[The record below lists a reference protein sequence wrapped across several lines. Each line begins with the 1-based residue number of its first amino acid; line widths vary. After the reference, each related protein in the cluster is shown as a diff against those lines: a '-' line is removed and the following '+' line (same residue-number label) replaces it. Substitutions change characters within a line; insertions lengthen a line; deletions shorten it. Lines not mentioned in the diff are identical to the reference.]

1 MGVPLTMTT
10 LSFSLQTKQKNGIW
24 KTPSLPLW
32 MVHLGTNKSKRLK
45 GLVSNDSWGLIC
57 QLSLS
62 SSEERTQE
70 TLRALWTVS
79 PGNHL
84 QRRTQT
90 HGVPPGVTGWHYG
103 LSTEGTCTSG
113 PPYSWCMVEQGTW
126 YAPANLQMP
135 PKEADSHLN
144 FGGDEVKRLSQ
155 LLKEILRS
163 QNPNS
168 QLYLIPKMM

>member
-1 MGVPLTMTT
+1 MVPRWCNSVKCWRVSSNFPLGIKTKCYGVKLKTNPGRTMAAIFPLFLSCWTAKEWSTSSMGVPLTMTT
-10 LSFSLQTKQKNGIW
+10 LSFSLQTKQKNGIG

-45 GLVSNDSWGLIC
+45 ALVSNDSWGLIC
-57 QLSLS
+57 QLGLS

-90 HGVPPGVTGWHYG
+90 HGVPPGVTGRHYG
-103 LSTEGTCTSG
+103 LGREGTSG
-113 PPYSWCMVEQGTW
+113 PPY
-126 YAPANLQMP
+126 P
-135 PKEADSHLN
+135 
-144 FGGDEVKRLSQ
+144 
-155 LLKEILRS
+155 
-163 QNPNS
+163 
-168 QLYLIPKMM
+168 